1 MLALSFFTD
10 INYTRM
16 IFPKCTPM
24 DMDVLKKYFSRSI
37 LVLVLKHEKKI
48 HLKLIKQEVYFIFFQ
63 SKKQILRRNNINID
77 TLFRT
82 K

>member
-1 MLALSFFTD
+1 
-10 INYTRM
+10 M
-16 IFPKCTPM
+16 IFPKCTPK

-48 HLKLIKQEVYFIFFQ
+48 HLKLIKQEVCYIFFQ
-63 SKKQILRRNNINID
+63 SKKQILRRNNIDIN

>member
-37 LVLVLKHEKKI
+37 LVLVLKHEKK
-48 HLKLIKQEVYFIFFQ
+48 
-63 SKKQILRRNNINID
+63 NPP
-77 TLFRT
+77 
-82 K
+82 